1 MKDSTPDFPGGDEQA
16 DQIEEMLLNALN
28 AAKAAYESAGPE
40 QKKTCQDAYM
50 EALKRF
56 NEYVTGPGAAYR
68 GLTRERLTEE

>member
-1 MKDSTPDFPGGDEQA
+1 VSDSTADFPGGDEQA
-16 DQIEEMLLNALN
+16 DQTEEMLLNAVN